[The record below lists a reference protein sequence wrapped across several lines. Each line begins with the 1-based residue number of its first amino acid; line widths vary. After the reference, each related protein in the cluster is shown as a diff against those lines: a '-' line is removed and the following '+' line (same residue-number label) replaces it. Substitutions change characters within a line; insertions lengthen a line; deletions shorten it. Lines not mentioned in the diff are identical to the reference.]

1 MRHTL
6 PTFSWVNICKRPEV
20 NNGPVHS
27 LTSMNNTLSCS
38 SLDKIQ
44 LPMPRPALA
53 STKALKNLRSS
64 IFQDFQKPNQLE
76 NNNRLILVTP
86 GVIRSMK
93 LKIKK
98 MEVSVC
104 EITNTN
110 INKINSHQFLLTFL
124 KGINDEQSLHNNQ
137 SSYSA

>member
-1 MRHTL
+1 
-6 PTFSWVNICKRPEV
+6 
-20 NNGPVHS
+20 
-27 LTSMNNTLSCS
+27 
-38 SLDKIQ
+38 
-44 LPMPRPALA
+44 MPRPALA

-64 IFQDFQKPNQLE
+64 IFQDLQKPNQLE

-98 MEVSVC
+98 MEVSVW

-124 KGINDEQSLHNNQ
+124 KEINDEQSLHNNQ
-137 SSYSA
+137 CSYSA